1 MGFSNRTTRHL
12 AGYARQRGLDVG
24 VLFSPGNAA
33 GRYFITSREGTAL
46 THWISLGWTQ
56 VEAEEKLCDMAEE
69 VSDVQPNGLA

>member
-33 GRYFITSREGTAL
+33 GRYFITYMDGKVL

-56 VEAEEKLCDMAEE
+56 AEAEERICDMAPEE
-69 VSDVQPNGLA
+69 VSDG